1 MDRSKILITLIL
13 TVAFLG
19 VTAHALAQTN
29 PPFGPWRYYA
39 PYYFAPSHSC
49 LGLSLT
55 PKDFQPR
62 YESPNPLV
70 PGPPRPCAKPPR
82 KVVRKCAPAA
92 RPHPQMGFRPPAG
105 RMYGAPYGSRLPY
118 PMRPGGF
125 RPAPYRMAAPGF
137 GPMRPPM
144 RAAGFY

>member
-1 MDRSKILITLIL
+1 MDRSKILVTLTL
-13 TVAFLG
+13 TFAFLG
-19 VTAHALAQTN
+19 VTAHAPADTY

-70 PGPPRPCAKPPR
+70 PGPPRPCAQPPKKR
-82 KVVRKCAPAA
+82 VRKCAPAPG
-92 RPHPQMGFRPPAG
+92 PHPQMGFRPQPGPVPGG
-105 RMYGAPYGSRLPY
+105 RYGLRPPY

-125 RPAPYRMAAPGF
+125 RPAPYRMAAPGMRPM
-137 GPMRPPM
+137 GAPMRTP
-144 RAAGFY
+144 GFY